1 MNNRLKCKFLY
12 YIIFI
17 ILVIPIFVNAEE
29 LFPSTEINVSCDGIF
44 TPEALEII
52 RLVLSW
58 FRILAPITLIILVA
72 VDFANAVINQDND
85 LLAKAVNK
93 VVKRSLATLGVFFV
107 PTMIIALSKISYI
120 DSILSS
126 DPLCSN
132 ATGTIA
138 KESVRVAES
147 KDNVDYTFQNG
158 VINGN
163 YVNNVNG
170 NYTEGPGS
178 NWKRSIKTVTINGR
192 TYDMYNQSYLS
203 DIPYQSGNLAMYGCC
218 PIAFASAVS
227 GFDDS
232 IGAYEAAELVR
243 SRTFGGIERA
253 LDSIGIRYD
262 GPYYYNSND
271 RDEEKIEEMVSLVR
285 DHLAQ
290 GKPAIALV
298 TGGNNGENKYATN
311 NHFITLLGE
320 TSNGEV
326 IISNCGTEK
335 GNLEEIIRYY
345 LKGGR
350 KGFLLVGWF
359 NEIHRI

>member
-1 MNNRLKCKFLY
+1 MNRKFRL
-12 YIIFI
+12 I
-17 ILVIPIFVNAEE
+17 ILTAIFAFFPIIVNAEE
-29 LFPSTEINVSCDGIF
+29 LFDSTEIEVTCDGIF

-52 RLVLSW
+52 RTALSW
-58 FRILAPITLIILVA
+58 FRILAPIALIILVA
-72 VDFANAVINQDND
+72 VDFANAVISQDKD
-85 LLAKAVNK
+85 LLAKATSK
-93 VVKRSLATLGVFFV
+93 VVKRALATLGVIFT
-107 PTMIIALSKISYI
+107 PTMIIALSKIAYV

-126 DPLCSN
+126 DPLCTN
-132 ATGTIA
+132 ATGTKA
-138 KESVRVAES
+138 KASVRVAET
-147 KDNVDYTFQNG
+147 KKEVNYVWNGG
-158 VINGN
+158 VIHGDYGGSIGGN
-163 YVNNVNG
+163 NSGSSYS
-170 NYTEGPGS
+170 EGPG
-178 NWKRSIKTVTINGR
+178 NDWKRSIKTVTINGR

-203 DIPYQSGNLAMYGCC
+203 DIPYQSGNLAMYGCG
-218 PIAFASAVS
+218 PIAFATAVS

-232 IGAYEAAELVR
+232 IGAYEAADLVR

-320 TSNGEV
+320 TTSGEV
-326 IISNCGTEK
+326 IISNCATEK
-335 GNLEEIIRYY
+335 GSLDEIVRYY
-345 LKGGR
+345 LTGGR
-350 KGFLLVGWF
+350 KGFLLVG
-359 NEIHRI
+359 